1 MTLAT
6 GRSVWSLPFSSV
18 MVHHMKCILKTLAG
32 FCTAAALSTSAYA
45 SIVIGGTR
53 VVYNEGAREVSVQL
67 DNNGDLPS
75 LVQSWIDAGNLDSSP
90 EDSDA
95 PFVLTPPIARVNA
108 HSGQALRIAFTGS
121 AQPLP
126 TDHETVFWLNV
137 LDIPP
142 EPTAA
147 PSSNK
152 NFIQLAFRSR
162 IKLFYRPKGL
172 SGAANDAPDA
182 IQWRQGKTDKGAP
195 AIVASNPTPYHVSMI
210 AVNAVY
216 GQKSTDLAPQGYML
230 APGEQHAFEL
240 PKENGTAPATVTYSA
255 INDFGGHIQ
264 RTKPIT
270 H

>member
-1 MTLAT
+1 MTLAA
-6 GRSVWSLPFSSV
+6 GHYVRSLPFPCA
-18 MVHHMKCILKTLAG
+18 MVHHMKCILKTLAA
-32 FCTAAALSTSAYA
+32 FCAAAAFSTSADA

-108 HSGQALRIAFTGS
+108 HSGQALRIAFTG
-121 AQPLP
+121 ATQPLP
-126 TDHETVFWLNV
+126 HDHESVFWLNV

-147 PSSNK
+147 PGSNK

-172 SGAANDAPDA
+172 PGTANDAPDA
-182 IQWRQGKTDKGAP
+182 LQWKQGRTDKGALT
-195 AIVASNPTPYHVSMI
+195 IVASNPTPYHVSMI

-240 PKENGTAPATVTYSA
+240 PKDSGIAPSSVNFSA

-264 RTKPIT
+264 RTKPIAQ
-270 H
+270 

>member
-6 GRSVWSLPFSSV
+6 GISRSLPSPCA
-18 MVHHMKCILKTLAG
+18 MVYHMKCILKTLTA

-45 SIVIGGTR
+45 SVVIGGTR

-75 LVQSWIDAGNLDSSP
+75 LVQSWIDAGNLNSSP
-90 EDSDA
+90 EDADT

-108 HSGQALRIAFTGS
+108 HSGQALRIAFTGT

-126 TDHETVFWLNV
+126 QDKESVFWLNV

-142 EPTAA
+142 EPTAKPGA
-147 PSSNK
+147 DK

-172 SGAANDAPDA
+172 TGSANEAPDA
-182 IQWRQGKTDKGAP
+182 LQWRQGRSEKGAK
-195 AIVASNPTPYHVSMI
+195 AIIASNPTPYNVSMI

-216 GQKSTDLAPQGYML
+216 GQKNVELASQGYML

-240 PKENGTAPATVTYSA
+240 PNESGAPTAVNYAA
-255 INDFGGHIQ
+255 INDFGGHVQ
-264 RTKPIT
+264 RTKPVAP
-270 H
+270 